1 MTNANVTPISSAG
14 QGGQRSPAYQL
25 LSGKAYNPDHVYLDA
40 SDSKGHYEQ
49 MNTKVPPNI
58 LQVMDVIVGDS
69 AEYRS
74 RQDFVRDAL
83 VHHAHRVL
91 TKNRP
96 DDALA
101 LHLIDL
107 QASTD
112 RFAMRR
118 RLAAERRQN
127 LEDTRDMVGDMM
139 RDRDYASLWEELAR
153 VESLAEDENLPEGVR
168 DEYADLWHEMND
180 MVQRQKLRSKKRK

>member
-1 MTNANVTPISSAG
+1 MTNANVTPINSAG
-14 QGGQRSPAYQL
+14 QGGQRGPSYQL

-49 MNTKVPPNI
+49 MNTKVPPNV
-58 LQVMDVIVGDS
+58 LQVIDVIVGESD
-69 AEYRS
+69 ELRS

-83 VHHAHRVL
+83 VHAAHRWL
-91 TKNRP
+91 TQNRP

-107 QASTD
+107 QASSD

-127 LEDTRDMVGDMM
+127 LEDTRDMVNDMM
-139 RDRDYASLWEELAR
+139 RDRDIVSLYEELAR

-168 DEYADLWHEMND
+168 DEYADLWQEMND
-180 MVQRQKLRSKKRK
+180 MVQRQTLRNKRRK